1 MAAGGR
7 NSLAEAACPL
17 KRGGKKNR
25 KVDFELA
32 ARLFPFSILSHFQKH
47 KVQLW
52 TTPGSAA
59 CRLVHYT
66 KEILKNTR
74 KNLETGYFNYWP

>member
-1 MAAGGR
+1 MVTIVFWTVQLR
-7 NSLAEAACPL
+7 
-17 KRGGKKNR
+17 KYR

-32 ARLFPFSILSHFQKH
+32 ARLFPFSGLSHFQKH
-47 KVQLW
+47 KAQLW

-66 KEILKNTR
+66 KEILKNTKEKTGNR
-74 KNLETGYFNYWP
+74 IFPFFAHETILLDI